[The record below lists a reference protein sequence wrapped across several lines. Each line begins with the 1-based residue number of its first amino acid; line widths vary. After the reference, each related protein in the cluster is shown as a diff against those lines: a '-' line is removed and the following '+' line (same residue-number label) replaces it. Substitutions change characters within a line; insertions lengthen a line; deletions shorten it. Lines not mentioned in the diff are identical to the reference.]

1 MEIGIGLDTRL
12 GLSTAQLRD
21 LAPAARALG
30 YGSMWTPAALSYDP
44 VELCIAWH
52 ARSGL
57 ATGVSVVPIARNP
70 ASVLGLAALRIADAW
85 RVTVSLGTF
94 DSGMEMGDDAAAK
107 LVLPDKAI
115 LVDYAAR
122 AFAAAQHAFTEV
134 REDDLELRGKDLY
147 DREGTVAAML
157 VGHLQHLNRHLGMIE
172 ALAGVMGES
181 GTASV

>member
-1 MEIGIGLDTRL
+1 VSAATDALAERAARLHDTALKLVARIDDERLLRRL
-12 GLSTAQLRD
+12 GPTAPPPGFHLWHMARWADRLQARVTAAVPRLG
-21 LAPAARALG
+21 PAQEEIWSR
-30 YGSMWTPAALSYDP
+30 
-44 VELCIAWH
+44 E
-52 ARSGL
+52 
-57 ATGVSVVPIARNP
+57 
-70 ASVLGLAALRIADAW
+70 RIADAW
-85 RVTVSLGTF
+85 RVTVPLGTF